1 MLLSTTSLE
10 KLTNIITGFAGI
22 TSKINKSEIDAIT
35 YTSGNKDI
43 ICKYDE
49 CFSEHSDIINNPL
62 YSKTEFKQE
71 KYVRLQ
77 LEKMNGTSKIHDF
90 ITVYFKHIYDYAD
103 EPEEVVEYLNRYFDK
118 DGYSIERIEGT
129 DEYKIYSI
137 DDCLIDY
144 DCLFNESER
153 GNYILINEHNKKCF
167 EKIKARDYA
176 GAITNSRSLLEQLL
190 CEIRSEIQISK
201 GQRKSGYNG
210 KIDKLLEYILSELN
224 IKEGFQDKV
233 YSGYENIEEG
243 FKSLVHGV
251 SLIRHGMSDAHNIS
265 YVPSQKDALL
275 AVNTAKTIAN
285 FIVQVYFEKFVNAA

>member
-1 MLLSTTSLE
+1 MLLSAISLE
-10 KLTNIITGFAGI
+10 KLTNIITGFAGL

-35 YTSGNKDI
+35 YISGNEEL

-49 CFSEHSDIINNPL
+49 CFAEHYDIINNPL

-77 LEKMNGTSKIHDF
+77 LEKINGTSKIHDF

-118 DGYSIERIEGT
+118 DGYSIEKIEET

-144 DCLFNESER
+144 ACLFKETER

-167 EKIKARDYA
+167 EKIKSGDYT

-190 CEIRSEIQISK
+190 CEIRSEIQINN
-201 GQRKSGYNG
+201 GQRRSGYNG
-210 KIDKLLEYILSELN
+210 EIDILINDVFPMLKISDDLIGAPKSAYQKL
-224 IKEGFQDKV
+224 
-233 YSGYENIEEG
+233 EEG
-243 FKSLVHGV
+243 FKGIIKGLAI
-251 SLIRHGMSDAHNIS
+251 LRIGMSDAHAIT
-265 YVPSQKDALL
+265 YTPTQKDAIL
-275 AVNTAKTIAN
+275 AVNTAKTLAN
-285 FIVQVYFEKFVNAA
+285 FIVQHYFEKFVNAA

>member
-35 YTSGNKDI
+35 YTSGNEDI
-43 ICKYDE
+43 ICTYEE
-49 CFSEHSDIINNPL
+49 CFAEHSDIINNPL

-90 ITVYFKHIYDYAD
+90 ITVYFKQIYDYAD
-103 EPEEVVEYLNRYFDK
+103 EPEEVVEYLNRSFDA
-118 DGYSIERIEGT
+118 DGYSIEKIESS
-129 DEYKIYSI
+129 DEYKIYSL
-137 DDCLIDY
+137 DDCLVNY
-144 DCLFNESER
+144 NCLFKESER

-167 EKIKARDYA
+167 EKIKSGDYT

-190 CEIRSEIQISK
+190 CEIRSEIQISN
-201 GQRKSGYNG
+201 GQRRSGYNG
-210 KIDKLLEYILSELN
+210 GIDELLADVLDKLK
-224 IKEGFQDKV
+224 IKETLKEKV
-233 YSGYENIEEG
+233 YNGYESIENG
-243 FKSLVHGV
+243 FKSLVHGI
-251 SLIRHGMSDAHNIS
+251 SLLRHGMSDAHNIS
-265 YVPSQKDALL
+265 YAPSQKDALL

-285 FIVQVYFEKFVNAA
+285 FIVKVYFEKFVNAA